1 MNGPRRQRGAAL
13 LVALLAV
20 ALAVVLAAGLLA
32 QGEQQR
38 ARLRDGLR
46 SEQGWQLMLGL
57 EAWAADALLAPA
69 GNVDSLADPWLQ
81 PMPPI
86 DVPGARISGR
96 LRDLGGCFDL
106 NSLAPGGVA
115 DPERIAAF
123 QRLLL
128 ALELDPLIA
137 VEVADWVD
145 RDLEP
150 LPGGAE
156 DGAYLGRPPGW
167 RTGNRPMAH
176 ASEIMRLGR
185 IDATARERLSPYV
198 CAHPA
203 PAPLN
208 LNTAPPLVWLTLH
221 PAIDEA
227 VARRLARG
235 IDSAYPSME
244 AVQQALVRAGV
255 PSVVLADVALQTRY
269 YMAEGWIESDG
280 VRHVHSS
287 LLERDRGLG
296 EVRVLA
302 RARGQL

>member
-1 MNGPRRQRGAAL
+1 MSGRVRQRGAAL

-20 ALAVVLAAGLLA
+20 ALAVVLATGLLA

-46 SEQGWQLMLGL
+46 AEQSWQLMAGL
-57 EAWAADALLAPA
+57 EAWAADALLATGSPI
-69 GNVDSLADPWLQ
+69 DSLADPWLQ
-81 PMPPI
+81 AMPPI

-106 NSLAPGGVA
+106 NSLAPLGVA
-115 DPERIAAF
+115 DTGRIEAL

-128 ALELDPLIA
+128 ALDLDPVIA
-137 VEVADWVD
+137 VEAADWID

-156 DGAYLGRPPGW
+156 DGAYLGGAPGW

-176 ASEIMRLGR
+176 PSESLRLR
-185 IDATARERLSPYV
+185 RVDAEAWERLEPFV
-198 CAHPA
+198 CALPA

-208 LNTAPPLVWLTLH
+208 LNTAPPLVWLTLA
-221 PAIDEA
+221 PGIDEA
-227 VARRLARG
+227 MGRRLSRG
-235 IDSAYPSME
+235 VDSAYPSIE
-244 AVQQALVRAGV
+244 AVHQALGREGLSGVDLGNAG
-255 PSVVLADVALQTRY
+255 LQTRY

-280 VRHVHSS
+280 VRYEHSS
-287 LLERDRGLG
+287 LLSHDRGLG
-296 EVRVLA
+296 EVQVLA
-302 RARGQL
+302 RARGRL

>member
-1 MNGPRRQRGAAL
+1 MSGPRRQRGAAL

-46 SEQGWQLMLGL
+46 SEQSWQLMLGL
-57 EAWAADALLAPA
+57 EAWAADALRA
-69 GNVDSLADPWLQ
+69 GGSDIDTLADPWLQ
-81 PMPPI
+81 AMPPI

-106 NSLAPGGVA
+106 NSLAPAGVA
-115 DPERIAAF
+115 DPARIEAL
-123 QRLLL
+123 QRLLV

-137 VEVADWVD
+137 VEAADWVD
-145 RDLEP
+145 SDVEP

-156 DGAYLGRPPGW
+156 DGAYLGRTPGW

-176 ASEIMRLGR
+176 ASEARRLAR
-185 IDATARERLSPYV
+185 IDAEAWQRLAPHV
-198 CAHPA
+198 CALPA

-208 LNTAPPLVWLTLH
+208 LNTAPPLLWLVLD
-221 PAIDEA
+221 PRIDEPM
-227 VARRLARG
+227 ARRLARTA
-235 IDSAYPSME
+235 DSVYPSLD
-244 AVQQALVRAGV
+244 AVQQALAREGLSGV
-255 PSVVLADVALQTRY
+255 DLGGAALVTRF
-269 YMAEGWIESDG
+269 YMAEGWIESEG
-280 VRHVHSS
+280 VRYVHSS
-287 LLERDRGLG
+287 LLERDRGLA

-302 RARGQL
+302 RARGEL